1 NIDPTPIQ
9 AQLDAFNGVSRA
21 ETARQHRLEKLRA
34 DLLED
39 EKLLGA
45 IAETWPQADLQHLR
59 TLRRNALKER
69 EQNKPPRAFR
79 ELFRVLRELDED
91 ARAAQAGEQDV
102 AGEEE

>member
-1 NIDPTPIQ
+1 MPSTAFRAPRPLASTAWKSCAPTC
-9 AQLDAFNGVSRA
+9 SR
-21 ETARQHRLEKLRA
+21 TRSCS
-34 DLLED
+34 
-39 EKLLGA
+39 
-45 IAETWPQADLQHLR
+45 AETWPQADLQHLR